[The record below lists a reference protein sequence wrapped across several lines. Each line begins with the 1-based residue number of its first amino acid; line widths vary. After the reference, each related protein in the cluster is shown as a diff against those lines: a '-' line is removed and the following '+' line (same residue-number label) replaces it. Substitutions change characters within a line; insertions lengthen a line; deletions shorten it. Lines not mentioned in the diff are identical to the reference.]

1 MTDPNPATR
10 VVRSRAIGAGAL
22 ELGALISAVQ
32 RNCDISDA
40 QYAGDLTLCTFL
52 LKMRELYRWEHDIPL
67 SGEMPKH
74 EVGDWMN
81 ARSTMWEHIESEPYA
96 PLPLPSGEVDP
107 FEVGRAN
114 AELGPYGL
122 VYSGGYGRQCKP
134 HFFLG
139 QLKRTEMRHGH
150 RVYVSGCEYAR
161 DLDAPPGMMLDGTV
175 FVRTEALRRW
185 LWERYEEWRFN
196 PRRNEAMARA
206 VAHYPFEHSPEAALT
221 AMTANE
227 TEAVILHELGEAQ
240 VEADL
245 GEAWPALLLAV
256 MRGRAEI
263 IVRAVRDLYADC
275 LSTLPGL
282 IEQREPAT
290 LHFFFANFV
299 GMRRKLYPELAEAY
313 RRWVETGDLDVL
325 RQAASEGVAR
335 WGRTARELIAL
346 HERLGDAVGAEIEAW
361 LAPKQMH

>member
-1 MTDPNPATR
+1 MPDLDSSAR
-10 VVRSRAIGAGAL
+10 VGQPCVKGAGAL
-22 ELGALISAVQ
+22 NLGALISAVQ

-67 SGEMPKH
+67 SEGMPRA

-81 ARSTMWEHIESEPYA
+81 ARSAMWEHIEADPYV

-107 FEVGRAN
+107 FDVGRAN
-114 AELGPYGL
+114 AELLPHGL

-139 QLKRTEMRHGH
+139 QLLRAQMRHGH
-150 RVYVSGCEYAR
+150 RVLVSGCEYAR
-161 DLDAPPGMMLDGTV
+161 DLDAPPGMMLDSTV
-175 FVRTEALRRW
+175 FVRTEALKRW

-196 PRRNEAMARA
+196 PKRNEAMARA
-206 VAHYPFEHSPEAALT
+206 LSYYPFERSPEAALD
-221 AMTANE
+221 AMTYNE
-227 TEAVILHELGEAQ
+227 TEAVILHELGEARA
-240 VEADL
+240 EADL
-245 GEAWPALLLAV
+245 GEAWSALLLTV
-256 MRGRAEI
+256 MRSRAEI
-263 IVRAVRDLYADC
+263 IARAVRDLYADC

-282 IEQREPAT
+282 IEQQEPAT

-299 GMRRKLYPELAEAY
+299 GMRRKLYPALTEAY
-313 RRWVETGDLDVL
+313 RRWDETGDLDVL
-325 RQAASEGVAR
+325 RQAARAGLER

-346 HERLGDAVGAEIEAW
+346 HESRGDAVGGEIEAR
-361 LAPKQMH
+361 LAPKQVH